1 MLLTIL
7 LLKQIE
13 HRQELSEI
21 KLPWITSSISQQMC
35 AIVVV
40 MDMCSSFAVVVTG
53 IPCSIES
60 IVLVRCDAF
69 DDCKIGQDRMI
80 GQVVFIT
87 IVVS

>member
-1 MLLTIL
+1 MNWNRMVV
-7 LLKQIE
+7 KSGQIGCWFDKE
-13 HRQELSEI
+13 AP
-21 KLPWITSSISQQMC
+21 KFWPKACC

-60 IVLVRCDAF
+60 FVLVKRDAF

-87 IVVS
+87 IVVL